1 MITSTKPEAG
11 AAPTL
16 QDERRLHERSAR
28 EVSAT
33 VRAQSLGDLSCRSAD
48 ISEGGMFVCTPKG
61 ASLMVGERC
70 EVLFDESDENCPA
83 GICPGEAVYGTVVRT
98 ESGGADVGLAIRFDQ
113 PLFL

>member
-11 AAPTL
+11 HAPTL
-16 QDERRLHERSAR
+16 QDERRLHERSPR
-28 EVSAT
+28 EVAAT
-33 VRAQSLGDLSCRSAD
+33 VRAHSAEEVPCRSAD

-61 ASLMVGERC
+61 AELMVGERC

-83 GICPGEAVYGTVVRT
+83 GVCPGEAVYGTVVRT
-98 ESGGADVGLAIRFDQ
+98 GTAGGDAGLAIRFDQ